1 MLKTIL
7 IIDDE
12 ANMRHMLSTLL
23 AKHGYTVD
31 VASDGAAGLSRI
43 EQHRYDFILCDL
55 KMPVMDGMAFLA
67 TIQERRYPGTVIM
80 MSAYGT
86 VDQAIETVKQGAY
99 DYISKPFKVEEI
111 LLVLRKAEERERLRR
126 ENVQL
131 KAQLDSIDSQRS
143 FGGMVGTSKVMK
155 GVFSLAGK
163 VAPYSTTILITGEN
177 GTGKELVARGIHLAG
192 KAKDAPFVAV
202 NCGSIPENL
211 LESEF
216 FGYVK
221 GAFTGADKDKKG
233 LFEEADQGT
242 LFLDEIGELPLDL
255 QVKLLRVLQE
265 QEVRRVGAV
274 KSQSINVRVLVATHR
289 DLAALVKQRRFR
301 EDLFYRLNVI
311 TVHIPSLR
319 EHPEDIPVLCRF
331 FLDKFVI
338 RLGIQVQGIA
348 PAVMDLLMQYA
359 WPGNVRELE
368 NVLERAL
375 ILTDKDIIL
384 PEHLPV
390 QFGAK
395 GEQRRIDD
403 FFGTYSLKKAK
414 IIMEKRLI
422 QRAMEH
428 TGGNKSKAAQLL
440 ELSYPALLSKLKEYE
455 PEAHDTT

>member
-1 MLKTIL
+1 MLKAIL

-12 ANMRHMLSTLL
+12 ANMRHLLSILL

-31 VASDGAAGLSRI
+31 GVGDGAAGLSRI

-55 KMPVMDGMAFLA
+55 KMPVMDGMAFLTA
-67 TIQERRYPGTVIM
+67 MQESRSPGTVIM

-86 VDQAIETVKQGAY
+86 VDQAIKTVKQGAY

-274 KSQSINVRVLVATHR
+274 KSQSINVRVLAATNR
-289 DLAALVKQRRFR
+289 DLAALVKQGGFR

-455 PEAHDTT
+455 PKAHDTT

>member
-23 AKHGYTVD
+23 AKHAYTVD
-31 VASDGAAGLSRI
+31 VAGDGAAGLSRI

-55 KMPVMDGMAFLA
+55 KMPVMDGMTFLA

-143 FGGMVGTSKVMK
+143 FGGMVGTSKVMQE
-155 GVFSLAGK
+155 VFSLAGK
-163 VAPYSTTILITGEN
+163 VAPYSTTILITGES

-192 KAKDAPFVAV
+192 KGKDAPFVAV

-274 KSQSINVRVLVATHR
+274 KSQSINVRVLAATNR
-289 DLAALVKQRRFR
+289 DLAALVKQGGFR

-348 PAVMDLLMQYA
+348 PAAMDLLMQYA

-375 ILTDKDIIL
+375 ILTDKDSIL

-440 ELSYPALLSKLKEYE
+440 ELSYPALLSKLKEYG
-455 PEAHDTT
+455 A

>member
-7 IIDDE
+7 VIDDE

-23 AKHGYTVD
+23 TKYGYSVD
-31 VASDGAAGLSRI
+31 VAGDGAEGLTRT
-43 EQHRYDFILCDL
+43 EQDNYDFILCDL
-55 KMPVMDGMAFLA
+55 KMPVMDGMAFLCKL
-67 TIQERRYPGTVIM
+67 QENRHPATVIM

-131 KAQLDSIDSQRS
+131 KAQLDSIDGQRS
-143 FGGMVGTSKVMK
+143 FGGMVGKSKALRE
-155 GVFSLAGK
+155 VFQLAEK
-163 VAPYSTTILITGEN
+163 VAKYNTTILITGES
-177 GTGKELVARGIHLAG
+177 GTGKELVAKGIHQAG
-192 KAKDAPFVAV
+192 KGKGAPFVAV
-202 NCGSIPENL
+202 NCGGIPENL

-274 KSQSINVRVLVATHR
+274 KNQAINVRVLAATNK
-289 DLAALVKQRRFR
+289 DLAGLVRQELFR

-311 TVHIPSLR
+311 NVHVPPLR
-319 EHPEDIPVLCRF
+319 QHKEDIPVFCRF

-338 RLGIQVQGIA
+338 RLGIQMQGIA
-348 PAVMDLLMQYA
+348 PAAMDLLMQYE

-375 ILTDKDIIL
+375 ILTDKNIIL
-384 PEHLPV
+384 PEHLPG
-390 QFGAK
+390 QFGATN
-395 GEQRRIDD
+395 EHRRIDD

-414 IIMEKRLI
+414 IIVEKRLI
-422 QRAMEH
+422 MRAMEYA
-428 TGGNKSKAAQLL
+428 GGNKSKAALLL
-440 ELSYPALLSKLKEYE
+440 ELSYPALLSKLKEYGV
-455 PEAHDTT
+455 

>member
-311 TVHIPSLR
+311 TVHIPALR
-319 EHPEDIPVLCRF
+319 EHLEDIPVLCRF

-348 PAVMDLLMQYA
+348 PAAMYRLMQYA

-384 PEHLPV
+384 PEHLPE

-395 GEQRRIDD
+395 DE
-403 FFGTYSLKKAK
+403 
-414 IIMEKRLI
+414 
-422 QRAMEH
+422 
-428 TGGNKSKAAQLL
+428 
-440 ELSYPALLSKLKEYE
+440 
-455 PEAHDTT
+455 